1 MNAQLLAEVQA
12 WIADD
17 PDPKTA
23 AELTRLVADGDE
35 ATLNKYFAGFLQFGT
50 AGLRGPIGPG
60 PSCMNRAVV
69 GRTAAGLVAY
79 MKERGMTRVVIGRDA
94 RYGSEDFTQES
105 AEIFSGAGFEV
116 FVLPRPLPTPVLAFA
131 TLDLKCDVG
140 VMVTASHNPP
150 QDNGYKVYIGPTADG
165 IDYAASQIISPT
177 DGFIAK
183 KIDAIKSLAGQ
194 TRGSKW
200 TILDDAVVD
209 KYIARTAELA
219 PRPGSLKIVYTAM
232 HGVGTE
238 TLEKAFAEAGFPKL
252 ILVSEQS
259 QPDPGFPTVAFPN
272 PEEPG
277 AIDLAL
283 AKAREVGADLV
294 IANDPDADRCAAA
307 VNDPNGGWRMLRGD
321 ELGVIFGEWIARSF
335 ATEKRTGS
343 FGNSIVSSS
352 ALGKIAAHYGIDFKE
367 VLTGFKWLAKIEDLA
382 FGYEEAIGYAVDSS
396 TVNDKDG
403 ISAALFL
410 AQIATDLNAQGKTLV
425 DLLNE
430 VWNRHGFHGTEQI
443 SIRVSDM
450 TRIADLLAGLRKN
463 PPAEIA
469 GRSVSSIDDLAA
481 PKDGLP
487 PTDGL
492 RIWLDGGIRIIIR
505 PSGTEAKMKCY
516 IEVITKDAQSAN
528 DLLDQLRQPLKD
540 FLS

>member
-23 AELTRLVADGDE
+23 AELSKLVADGDE
-35 ATLNKYFAGFLQFGT
+35 VTLKKYFAGFLQFGT

-79 MKERGMTRVVIGRDA
+79 MKERGMKRVVIGRDA

-105 AEIFSGAGFEV
+105 AEIFAGAGFEV

-183 KIDAIKSLAGQ
+183 EIDAIKSLAAQ
-194 TRGSKW
+194 ARGSKW
-200 TILDDAVVD
+200 TVLDDAVVD
-209 KYIARTAELA
+209 KYISRTAELA

-238 TLEKAFAEAGFPKL
+238 TLEKAFAKAGFPKL

-259 QPDPGFPTVAFPN
+259 QPDPDFPTVAFPN

-307 VNDPNGGWRMLRGD
+307 VNDPKGGWHMLRGD

-352 ALGKIAAHYGIDFKE
+352 ALGKIAAHYVIDFKE

-382 FGYEEAIGYAVDSS
+382 FGYEEAIGYAVDSA

-410 AQIATDLNAQGKTLV
+410 AQIATDLSAQGKTLV

-430 VWNRHGFHGTEQI
+430 VWDRHGFHGTEQI

-450 TRIADLLAGLRKN
+450 SRIAELLAGLRKN

-516 IEVITKDAQSAN
+516 IEVITNDAQSAS